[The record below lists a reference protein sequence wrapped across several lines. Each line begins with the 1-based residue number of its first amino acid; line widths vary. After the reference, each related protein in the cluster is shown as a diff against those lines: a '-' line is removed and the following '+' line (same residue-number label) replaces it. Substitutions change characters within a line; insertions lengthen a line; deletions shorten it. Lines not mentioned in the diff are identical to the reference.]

1 MVGTDVYVTKI
12 ILLDTRSYKFTAI
25 FCFSS
30 IALTTQKVCKSPYP
44 YPYPGIW
51 YQDLQLHLKR
61 ETEVF
66 EWRRGFA
73 SSCALD
79 LFGS

>member
-1 MVGTDVYVTKI
+1 
-12 ILLDTRSYKFTAI
+12 
-25 FCFSS
+25 
-30 IALTTQKVCKSPYP
+30 
-44 YPYPGIW
+44 
-51 YQDLQLHLKR
+51 LQLHLKR